1 MPITIDI
8 KADKLLK
15 DLSDDLV
22 DEEGLIRELTLK
34 GEGYCK
40 QEAPKDT
47 GALARSI
54 TSKINGST
62 GEVKA
67 GEEYWKDVVFG
78 TSAHEITVK
87 HKKVLSDR
95 NSGSTH
101 KKDAIYGK
109 RVMHPGTRPNNFPAR
124 AVKKVKGEIPSIVRK
139 YMRSKS

>member
-1 MPITIDI
+1 MTITVEIDTGKI
-8 KADKLLK
+8 LK
-15 DLSDDLV
+15 DFDNDFV

-40 QEAPKDT
+40 SEAPKDT

-109 RVMHPGTRPNNFPAR
+109 RVMHPGTKPNNFPAR
-124 AVKKVKGEIPSIVRK
+124 AVKKVRGEIPGIVPK
-139 YMRSKS
+139 YMRVKS